1 MEDPEELRELF
12 SVFGPV
18 SVRRMFGGAGIW
30 AEGTMFALVSDG
42 EIFLK
47 ADEMTIPTLEAEGS
61 QPFVYEARGRRVA
74 LSYWRLPER
83 LLDDP
88 EELARFACA
97 ALAVAR
103 RAAAK
108 KERPKALRNV
118 KRLAARLRRRAQ
130 SLR

>member
-1 MEDPEELRELF
+1 
-12 SVFGPV
+12 
-18 SVRRMFGGAGIW
+18 MFGGAGIW

-47 ADEMTIPTLEAEGS
+47 ADEVTIPTLEAEGS

-88 EELARFACA
+88 EELARFARA

-108 KERPKALRNV
+108 KERPKARRDL
-118 KRLAARLRRRAQ
+118 KRPVARPRRRAQ
-130 SLR
+130 SRR